1 MSRLINT
8 TTMTVDGVTDVGPW
22 YVVEGEHDGAARRQF
37 ERAAGMVL
45 GRKTYEGLAGF
56 WPTQTGEW
64 ADLLNPL
71 PKYVASRT
79 LRGPLEWTASLIDG
93 DVITGVPQ
101 LKQEA
106 DGDLFLIGSGELARR
121 LISENVVDEV
131 RFWVH
136 PAVWG
141 EGARP
146 YGGEPIRL
154 RLLES
159 SSYDSGVTLLRYE
172 PIPRPGRSSPPN
184 SSFASSSVSVSR
196 H

>member
-1 MSRLINT
+1 MSGLITT
-8 TTMTVDGVTDVGPW
+8 TTMTVDGVTDVGAW
-22 YVVEGEHDGAARRQF
+22 YVVEGEHDRAARRQF
-37 ERAAGMVL
+37 EGAAGMVL
-45 GRKTYEGLAGF
+45 GRKAYEGLAGF

-79 LRGPLEWTASLIDG
+79 LRGPLEWNASLIDG
-93 DVITGVPQ
+93 DAVTGVSQ
-101 LKQEA
+101 LKEEA

-136 PAVWG
+136 PA
-141 EGARP
+141 
-146 YGGEPIRL
+146 
-154 RLLES
+154 
-159 SSYDSGVTLLRYE
+159 
-172 PIPRPGRSSPPN
+172 PN
-184 SSFASSSVSVSR
+184 SSFASSSVSVAR